1 MATEIMN
8 VDDLTTEQLIALRNR
23 ADELIKARAELSAR
37 TALQNF
43 VDAYYKLSEVNATF
57 HFDIDIDA
65 DGYWT
70 EADLFKILDTCM
82 HNLEAGV
89 EIDLIRR

>member
-1 MATEIMN
+1 MSTEIMN
-8 VDDLTTEQLIALRNR
+8 IENLSIEQLTAIRNR
-23 ADELIKARAELSAR
+23 ADELIRARAELNAR

-43 VDAYYKLSEVNATF
+43 IDAYYKLATVDAIF
-57 HFDIDIDA
+57 HFDVDIDV

-82 HNLEAGV
+82 QNLEANV